1 MTSLPPEPE
10 PVSSAGQK
18 MAMPSPLKSPAMES
32 VKIHDLIRIG
42 SLDELVTSFVF
53 TTDPEHTDLVTE
65 PEEVVTRSVQVSA
78 AIQEKLSQIMSST
91 HAKVVA
97 KSVSYMK
104 ISTGVDGDS
113 EPQETAVEGRIK
125 MAVSDAAMEIAE
137 AQLLSVLPEWLD
149 SVLIHPGF
157 VSSRRL

>member
-1 MTSLPPEPE
+1 MSSHLKPNAALLLGGGSPGFSVPEPE

-78 AIQEKLSQIMSST
+78 AIQMAASRGCTPFCIAKRRCVHILTDFSIIQIR
-91 HAKVVA
+91 
-97 KSVSYMK
+97 
-104 ISTGVDGDS
+104 
-113 EPQETAVEGRIK
+113 RIR
-125 MAVSDAAMEIAE
+125 
-137 AQLLSVLPEWLD
+137 
-149 SVLIHPGF
+149 
-157 VSSRRL
+157 RRLSGPRSLRATRKFLLL

>member
-1 MTSLPPEPE
+1 M
-10 PVSSAGQK
+10 
-18 MAMPSPLKSPAMES
+18 
-32 VKIHDLIRIG
+32 
-42 SLDELVTSFVF
+42 
-53 TTDPEHTDLVTE
+53 
-65 PEEVVTRSVQVSA
+65 
-78 AIQEKLSQIMSST
+78 
-91 HAKVVA
+91 VA

-149 SVLIHPGF
+149 SVLIHPRF